1 MLFSMKTKMKGR
13 VFSTSYTQNPA
24 GFGQDAN
31 ITYLYCHIY
40 LLSSDMENE
49 LQKKTYERITG
60 ELSRF
65 LPLGYLAMVI
75 IGMIFNYFRYEAFGL
90 NIFQYASVFDF
101 LISPFEDMHILLFIF
116 GSMLLVLFTV
126 KMDKLWKKHFPNS
139 YKKWSFKWTERS
151 WYKPASYI
159 FVITAYI
166 FYGAYFYGVYT
177 YNAVPQKKDI
187 TVRYQN
193 NETLTGKQIG
203 KVGNALF
210 LLCGEKVKIIPATA
224 YKELSYPLGK

>member
-1 MLFSMKTKMKGR
+1 M
-13 VFSTSYTQNPA
+13 
-24 GFGQDAN
+24 
-31 ITYLYCHIY
+31 
-40 LLSSDMENE
+40 
-49 LQKKTYERITG
+49 
-60 ELSRF
+60 
-65 LPLGYLAMVI
+65 
-75 IGMIFNYFRYEAFGL
+75 
-90 NIFQYASVFDF
+90 
-101 LISPFEDMHILLFIF
+101 
-116 GSMLLVLFTV
+116 
-126 KMDKLWKKHFPNS
+126 KMDKLWKKHFPKS
-139 YKKWSFKWTERS
+139 YKKWTFKWAERS

-210 LLCGEKVKIIPATA
+210 LLCGEEVKIIPATA
-224 YKELSYPLGK
+224 YKELSYPLEK

>member
-1 MLFSMKTKMKGR
+1 MKGR

-31 ITYLYCHIY
+31 ITYLYRHIY

-116 GSMLLVLFTV
+116 GSMLLVLFTM
-126 KMDKLWKKHFPNS
+126 KMDKLWKKHFPIPIRNGVLNGPKEAGIS
-139 YKKWSFKWTERS
+139 P
-151 WYKPASYI
+151 PAISLSLPPIYFMEPI
-159 FVITAYI
+159 FMAY
-166 FYGAYFYGVYT
+166 
-177 YNAVPQKKDI
+177 
-187 TVRYQN
+187 
-193 NETLTGKQIG
+193 TLTMPYPRKKTLPSGI
-203 KVGNALF
+203 
-210 LLCGEKVKIIPATA
+210 KITRH
-224 YKELSYPLGK
+224 

>member
-1 MLFSMKTKMKGR
+1 
-13 VFSTSYTQNPA
+13 
-24 GFGQDAN
+24 
-31 ITYLYCHIY
+31 
-40 LLSSDMENE
+40 MENE
-49 LQKKTYERITG
+49 TQKNTYERVTG

-65 LPLGYLAMVI
+65 LPIGYLIMVI
-75 IGMIFNYFRYEAFGL
+75 IGMIFNYFRFDMFGL

-116 GSMLLVLFTV
+116 GSMLLVLFTM
-126 KMDKLWKKHFPNS
+126 KMDKLWKKHFPKS
-139 YKKWSFKWTERS
+139 YKKWTFKWTERS